1 MSAKEI
7 QKMYNVQNLIQ
18 SIKKSK
24 IIFVGGSNKPPVKK
38 EDKIKETFQLSP

>member
-24 IIFVGGSNKPPVKK
+24 IIFVGGSNKPAK
-38 EDKIKETFQLSP
+38 EDKIKETF